1 MLSLQLVAGGT
12 GVITAS
18 FTDEDDVAVIPNTLT
33 YSLVKDGSIVNS
45 REDVPITP
53 ATSVNIVLSGLDL
66 VAGTTKIIIEGTYD
80 SSYGNDLPIKQWEC
94 FEVINLPY
102 KVA

>member
-33 YSLVKDGSIVNS
+33 YSLVKYGSIVNS

-53 ATSVNIVLSGLDL
+53 ATSVNIVLSCLDL

-80 SSYGNDLPIKQWEC
+80 SSLGSNLPIKKWDC
-94 FEVINLPY
+94 FEVLAIPILTS
-102 KVA
+102 